1 MSVNDKL
8 GSLSRDSSKEDLKP
22 PQPDKII
29 DTTDSQGEQLIQRCV
44 IIQRDEKGY
53 GLTVSGDNPVFV
65 QSVKDNGA
73 AARAGVQQGD
83 RIIKVNGTL
92 VTNSNHIEVV
102 KLIKASSYVALT
114 LLGRPP
120 GQTNKP
126 LDPPTPSLRSGS
138 MTEKPGTP
146 ERVHVTGPQPVD
158 PSKEREFAS
167 QKINTTLKMY
177 EQAMQDYERLK
188 DQYSK
193 NPTEKLLSQI
203 ADYERMVRQ
212 LENQLKNLGVSPQDS
227 RNAGT
232 QSQGSPPSTIHPDR
246 GDRAEMIK
254 SDSKYDSEDS
264 LENFADDSSYD
275 SHSYPSSKGKNVAP
289 WLGPGGPRHFK
300 SGSMPDSFYQSEE
313 RYTRD
318 INIERSKSDADAR
331 ARQLTSSDTYPLM
344 GKGRM
349 DSAADLRRRVMR
361 KSISLPL
368 STDEG
373 GGGLSDR
380 DSIESPSTSPTPSHP
395 RNRAWGESMDQSDTN
410 DGDTTSTGEDMK
422 VMTPSSSP
430 PPERGLPI
438 NAAFRPQQTNIMCAE
453 DDDFTSD
460 DDHLEERNAF
470 HILSTLETRPHLY
483 QPREQQGPFS
493 DLNVL
498 KNKPAHLAVF
508 LHYLISNSDPSP
520 LFFYLVTDSYQQQTG
535 NAKEMKKWAYEI
547 HSTFLVPNAP
557 LKLNIEEN
565 VILAADK
572 VLERGTE
579 EQLRNI
585 FNKPRDVAQN
595 DIRELL
601 ADFRRTGDLGL
612 SSIYGAHELK
622 DEYMDRNNELKIA
635 EKYLAPHLE
644 RLVDDRQDRAQA
656 MASALTTFLRSVG
669 ITKVGQTSNVLE
681 RCPSFVAKDKRFTS
695 FMGLKKNVKKVFSVR
710 GHSFM
715 PQHYS
720 QTTFCV
726 YCHNIIW
733 GIGYQGYQCKD
744 CKCDIHKQC
753 LDVLEE
759 PCVGKRKRPSTA
771 VYMREQISSLL
782 GPGSGAEKK
791 TPSSLVPPKTPG
803 PEDETVS
810 PSAASSRTAFYIQ
823 AGKKEEEPDLAAAQ
837 DNKYVKRVIQKFESP
852 PEPEANSSATTA
864 AFTKA
869 DGEPE
874 KTTEVKRSESLRG
887 RPFSSAIKRRQTK
900 SDVDKDEDALKTA
913 LAGTVDSSSSSSL
926 SQRSDDLTVEPT
938 SGEHDSDFDVETSMP
953 PLEKLVPREM
963 YKKLKPKERKR
974 QEVMNELF
982 YTERAHVRN
991 LKVMERVFRVPMI
1004 NAGFADLANLL
1015 FVNLPRVIELHCELN
1030 NKMRAI
1036 AKEHPLVKAVGDI
1049 LLSRFEGEAGKEF
1062 QEEVA
1067 TFCQKQSY
1075 ALDTFKNRR
1084 RKDQKLASFLIEAEA
1099 HPQCRRLELQSLI
1112 PQQMQRLTKYPLL
1125 IENLMKHTSVNDEDQ
1140 EKLQKALKL
1149 SKDIL
1154 THVNKTMADFENH
1167 QKLLDLAKRI
1177 DRKAMDNYAV
1187 LQEYKNI
1194 DLTNYTLIYDG
1205 SLTWRVNRTKSI
1217 DLHAVLLNDILMLL
1231 QKQDEKLVLKCHSMV
1246 VGKEDTKFT
1255 HSPIIKL
1262 TNLLTRNV
1270 ATDKKA
1276 FFLVSTSAVGPQ
1288 IYELAAMTAE
1298 EKKKWFKHITEAAE
1312 AHKSREK
1319 ENPLQRRRHARV
1331 ATNDSGRIQEEKE
1344 EKPGDESSLNRAK
1357 SQSVESLDNLDRNE
1371 VVQVTDQPQLV
1382 QPAEVVVTEKVMQR
1396 ADSVMLTP
1404 HESLKK
1410 KDQQIRQALQDKQ
1423 RITAEI
1429 LQIEPAEFENVAE
1442 LACALE
1448 GEKEA
1453 KELILGSILQT
1464 NRLTALVSDALRVD
1478 KDTPPEQ
1485 ATVRVENK
1493 QLYLSLPADKLNAIT
1508 RSLSEALTQLLT
1520 VMSKSD
1526 KEKEDLRLKV
1536 KEMDD
1541 LRDQI
1546 KAINEMMVMMNLGG
1560 GSSGSRPQSFISE
1573 ASTASEVEEQPTVV
1587 TSSEDSVGLASSPTK
1602 MSIASHPDT
1611 QPGKDDSD
1619 DDDNNSSDSDNE
1631 HKEDDKDDATVVAD
1645 SEHSETVTESVN
1657 TPGGKGAEDSDNE
1670 DFHDSEEQAKGSDS
1684 SEEEELVDAPS
1695 IPDNSD
1701 QTVKDS

>member
-1 MSVNDKL
+1 
-8 GSLSRDSSKEDLKP
+8 
-22 PQPDKII
+22 
-29 DTTDSQGEQLIQRCV
+29 
-44 IIQRDEKGY
+44 
-53 GLTVSGDNPVFV
+53 
-65 QSVKDNGA
+65 
-73 AARAGVQQGD
+73 
-83 RIIKVNGTL
+83 
-92 VTNSNHIEVV
+92 
-102 KLIKASSYVALT
+102 
-114 LLGRPP
+114 
-120 GQTNKP
+120 
-126 LDPPTPSLRSGS
+126 
-138 MTEKPGTP
+138 
-146 ERVHVTGPQPVD
+146 
-158 PSKEREFAS
+158 
-167 QKINTTLKMY
+167 
-177 EQAMQDYERLK
+177 
-188 DQYSK
+188 
-193 NPTEKLLSQI
+193 
-203 ADYERMVRQ
+203 
-212 LENQLKNLGVSPQDS
+212 
-227 RNAGT
+227 
-232 QSQGSPPSTIHPDR
+232 
-246 GDRAEMIK
+246 
-254 SDSKYDSEDS
+254 
-264 LENFADDSSYD
+264 
-275 SHSYPSSKGKNVAP
+275 
-289 WLGPGGPRHFK
+289 
-300 SGSMPDSFYQSEE
+300 
-313 RYTRD
+313 
-318 INIERSKSDADAR
+318 
-331 ARQLTSSDTYPLM
+331 
-344 GKGRM
+344 
-349 DSAADLRRRVMR
+349 
-361 KSISLPL
+361 
-368 STDEG
+368 
-373 GGGLSDR
+373 
-380 DSIESPSTSPTPSHP
+380 
-395 RNRAWGESMDQSDTN
+395 
-410 DGDTTSTGEDMK
+410 MK

-460 DDHLEERNAF
+460 DDH
-470 HILSTLETRPHLY
+470 
-483 QPREQQGPFS
+483 PREQQGPFS

-791 TPSSLVPPKTPG
+791 TPSSRFYLNHLSNPSHVPHSNHTEVVPPKTPG

-1404 HESLKK
+1404 HAHVLHFQLACALEGEKEAKELILGSILQTNRLTALVSDALRVDKDTPPEQATVRVENKQLYLSLPADKLNAITRSLSEALTQLLVGEIMALKIGYFRWFKHITEAAEAHKSREKENPLQRRRHARVATNDSGRIQEEKEEKPGDESSLNRAKSQSVESLDNLDRNEVVQVT
-1410 KDQQIRQALQDKQ
+1410 DQPQLVQ
-1423 RITAEI
+1423 
-1429 LQIEPAEFENVAE
+1429 PAEVVVTEKVMQRADSVMLTPHDAFHSKEEVFIMIRKFISFVYLVTVHNKE
-1442 LACALE
+1442 KKQQLACALE

-1587 TSSEDSVGLASSPTK
+1587 TSSEDSV
-1602 MSIASHPDT
+1602 
-1611 QPGKDDSD
+1611 
-1619 DDDNNSSDSDNE
+1619 
-1631 HKEDDKDDATVVAD
+1631 VAD